1 MHATN
6 VTNARTESQSASEP
20 PATRRAAVDRLL
32 GHLDGL
38 SGVSVTEVDAAV
50 CGLVGCTRS
59 DSRLWRVDVEA
70 ARTRTYCPTHA
81 VEFIRDEVGL

>member
-6 VTNARTESQSASEP
+6 VTNGSTEPQSTTDA
-20 PATRRAAVDRLL
+20 PATRRAALDRLL

-38 SGVSVTEVDAAV
+38 TGVSVTEVDAAV

-59 DSRLWRVDVEA
+59 ESRLWRVDVEA